1 MVMRK
6 PDVEVREVIC
16 SETGKPISKI
26 PAWIAEVNVK
36 FVSDEARQ
44 RHPAP
49 PPMID
54 LEPARRIASAG
65 AILDP
70 IKDLDDAVIA
80 IDGDEEF
87 DESEIEADEAEI
99 DPVEGVAEDL

>member
-1 MVMRK
+1 MRK
-6 PDVEVREVIC
+6 PDLEVREVIC

-49 PPMID
+49 LPIID
-54 LEPARRIASAG
+54 IEPTRRLIAADSG
-65 AILDP
+65 VDK
-70 IKDLDDAVIA
+70 IKDLGEAVVGA
-80 IDGDEEF
+80 DEDVEF
-87 DESEIEADEAEI
+87 DEAEI
-99 DPVEGVAEDL
+99 EAEEVEEEVEV